1 MPKTH
6 AMQVLV
12 FLAGAVTLAPACA
25 KRGPDASTA
34 SSQARVVVA
43 NQTGASLALHVSATD
58 QATGDVALND
68 TITLQ
73 QGDVH
78 VVGVLVPPS
87 AYMFSAE
94 LLGDAAGRAFP
105 ASGSARV
112 TLVEGA
118 TTAVQITGLPAA
130 GGGGSTIRIGVG
142 DVPAIDGVQVAL
154 EGGSQGT
161 LKVDVHAS
169 TRGAD
174 GLTLFWSGAGLSGTV
189 KGSSTLTL
197 PAATFAAA
205 AAPTGSVVLHVVVQD
220 ASGLANSADVLIV
233 TSETGPR
240 GSIVAG
246 SGGDQ
251 VSACLAAQVKCAASC
266 DAGLGLGAALVT
278 GGDTGCLGACGVG
291 FAACLGH

>member
-1 MPKTH
+1 MRNTH
-6 AMQVLV
+6 AMVFLV
-12 FLAGAVTLAPACA
+12 FLAGASVLAPACA

-43 NQTGASLALHVSATD
+43 NQTGAPLALHVAATD

-68 TITLQ
+68 TITVQ

-78 VVGVLVPPS
+78 VLAALVPPS

-105 ASGSARV
+105 STGGARV

-118 TTAVQITGLPAA
+118 TTEVRITGLPAA
-130 GGGGSTIRIGVG
+130 NGGGSTLRIGVG
-142 DVPAIDGVQVAL
+142 DVPAIDGVKVVL
-154 EGGSQGT
+154 EGGPQGT

-169 TRGAD
+169 TRAVD

-189 KGSSTLTL
+189 KGSSTLIL
-197 PAATFAAA
+197 PAASFAAA

-220 ASGLANSADVLIV
+220 ASGLANSVDVLLV
-233 TSETGPR
+233 TSDTGPR
-240 GSIVAG
+240 GSIVAS

-251 VSACLAAQVKCAASC
+251 GSACLAAQVKCAASC
-266 DAGLGLGAALVT
+266 DAGLGAAVVT
-278 GGDTGCLGACGVG
+278 GGDTACQGACGVG